1 MKKILVLGSSI
12 AGVKAIE
19 EIRRFEP
26 DCEATI
32 LTDGEY
38 PYDRNLFLPVLA
50 KEVDYKKIFYKPND
64 YYEKNRINV
73 VVGQK
78 IARINLKK
86 CKVTTDDKQAFEGDV
101 LIITDAPSY
110 KLPEIKGVNKNGVY
124 TLQQLTELDQ
134 ILDFLPLIDAVV
146 IQSDSP
152 RGAGIASAFLKR
164 DKEVIWVVT
173 NDQIAQDLL
182 NADTTGQMTGARQE
196 NKLRVVAANP
206 IAEILGE
213 GDVKAIRLKSGKVLA
228 AQIIIFPDAPVD
240 FKVLTDP
247 TVTTDGKIRVN
258 EQFQT
263 GIEGVFALDAACLS
277 APLCGTGSAGQA
289 GVSADPRQESAGFLL
304 VTVLEEQGATVAAAL
319 KNPKMADAA
328 NSKTS

>member
-1 MKKILVLGSSI
+1 MKKILILGSSI

-19 EIRRFEP
+19 EIRRSQP

-32 LTDGEY
+32 VTDGEY
-38 PYDRNLFLPVLA
+38 PYDRGLFAPGLA
-50 KEVDYKKIFYKPND
+50 KEVDYKKKFFKPND

-73 VVGQK
+73 VTGKK

-86 CKVTTDDKQAFEGDV
+86 CKITADDKEAYEGDV
-101 LIITDAPSY
+101 LIVTDAPAY
-110 KLPEIKGVNKNGVY
+110 KLPEIRGVNKNGVY

-134 ILDFLPLIDAVV
+134 IIDFLPLIDAVV
-146 IQSDSP
+146 IQSDSK
-152 RGAGIASAFLKR
+152 RGASIAAAFLKR
-164 DKEVIWVVT
+164 DKEVIWVVSR
-173 NDQIAQDLL
+173 DQVAQDLL
-182 NADTTGQMTGARQE
+182 AADTAGKMSEAAKE

-247 TVTTDGKIRVN
+247 AVIVEGKIPVN
-258 EQFQT
+258 ERFQT
-263 GIEGVFALDAACLS
+263 GIEGVFALDAACA
-277 APLCGTGSAGQA
+277 APGQ
-289 GVSADPRQESAGFLL
+289 DNAGFLL
-304 VTVLEEQGATVAAAL
+304 VTVLEQQGATVAAAL
-319 KNPKMADAA
+319 KTA
-328 NSKTS
+328 KTAEATNA

>member
-1 MKKILVLGSSI
+1 MKKILILGSSI

-19 EIRRFEP
+19 EIRRSQP

-38 PYDRNLFLPVLA
+38 PYDRGLFAPVLA

-64 YYEKNRINV
+64 YYEKNHINV

-78 IARINLKK
+78 ISRINLKK
-86 CKVTTDDKQAFEGDV
+86 CKVTTEDKQSYEGDC
-101 LIITDAPSY
+101 LIVTDAPGY

-146 IQSDSP
+146 IQSDSS
-152 RGAGIASAFLKR
+152 RGASIAAAFLKR
-164 DKEVIWVVT
+164 DKEVIWVVSSG
-173 NDQIAQDLL
+173 QVAQDLL
-182 NADTTGQMTGARQE
+182 AADTTGQLSGAAKE

-206 IAEILGE
+206 ISEILGE

-240 FKVLTDP
+240 FKLLTDP
-247 TVTTDGKIRVN
+247 SVTVDGKIRVN

-263 GIEGVFALDAACLS
+263 GVEGVFALDAAS
-277 APLCGTGSAGQA
+277 TAPG
-289 GVSADPRQESAGFLL
+289 QESAGFLL

-319 KNPKMADAA
+319 KTVKMADAA
-328 NSKTS
+328 NS

>member
-12 AGVKAIE
+12 AGVRAIE
-19 EIRRFEP
+19 EIRRFAP
-26 DCEATI
+26 DCETTI

-38 PYDRNLFLPVLA
+38 PYDRGLFAPVLA

-64 YYEKNRINV
+64 YYEKNRVNV
-73 VVGQK
+73 VTGKK

-101 LIITDAPSY
+101 LIITDAPGY

-146 IQSDSP
+146 VQSDSP
-152 RGAGIASAFLKR
+152 RGVSIASAFLKR

-173 NDQIAQDLL
+173 SDQIAQDLL
-182 NADTTGQMTGARQE
+182 NADTTGQLTGARQE

-240 FKVLTDP
+240 FRVLTDP
-247 TVTTDGKIRVN
+247 AVTTDGKIRVN

-263 GIEGVFALDAACLS
+263 GIEGVFALDAAC
-277 APLCGTGSAGQA
+277 
-289 GVSADPRQESAGFLL
+289 VPRQEAGAAPGQENAGFLL

-319 KNPKMADAA
+319 KTPKMADSNA
-328 NSKTS
+328 S

>member
-1 MKKILVLGSSI
+1 MKKILILGSSI

-38 PYDRNLFLPVLA
+38 PYDRGLFAPVLS

-101 LIITDAPSY
+101 LIVTDAPGY
-110 KLPEIKGVNKNGVY
+110 KLPEIRGVNKNGVY
-124 TLQQLTELDQ
+124 TLQQLTDLNQ
-134 ILDFLPLIDAVV
+134 ILDFLPLIDTVL
-146 IQSDSP
+146 IQSDSN
-152 RGAGIASAFLKR
+152 RGVSIAAAFLKR
-164 DKEVIWVVT
+164 DKEVIWVVSS
-173 NDQIAQDLL
+173 DQIAQDLL
-182 NADTTGQMTGARQE
+182 NADTTGKLAAAAQE
-196 NKLRVVAANP
+196 NMLRVVAANP

-228 AQIIIFPDAPVD
+228 TQIIIFPDAPVD
-240 FKVLTDP
+240 FKILTDP
-247 TVTTDGKIRVN
+247 AVTIDGKIRVN

-263 GIEGVFALDAACLS
+263 GIEGVFALDAACLPVPRS
-277 APLCGTGSAGQA
+277 GTYSAGQA
-289 GVSADPRQESAGFLL
+289 GVSADLGQESAGFLL
-304 VTVLEEQGATVAAAL
+304 VTVLEQQGAAVAAAL
-319 KNPKMADAA
+319 KNPKTAGAV
-328 NSKTS
+328 NS

>member
-1 MKKILVLGSSI
+1 MKRILILGSSI

-38 PYDRNLFLPVLA
+38 PYDRGLFAPVLA

-64 YYEKNRINV
+64 YYEKNRVTV
-73 VVGQK
+73 VTGKK

-86 CKVTTDDKQAFEGDV
+86 CKVTTDDKEAYEGDV
-101 LIITDAPSY
+101 LIVTDAPGY
-110 KLPEIKGVNKNGVY
+110 KLPEIRGVNKNGVY
-124 TLQQLTELDQ
+124 TLQQLTDLNL
-134 ILDFLPLIDAVV
+134 ILDFLPLIDTVL
-146 IQSDSP
+146 IQSDSN
-152 RGAGIASAFLKR
+152 RGVSIAAAFLKR
-164 DKEVIWVVT
+164 DKEVIWVVSS
-173 NDQIAQDLL
+173 DQVAQDLL
-182 NADTTGQMTGARQE
+182 AADTTGKLAAAAPASPAGGQE
-196 NKLRVVAANP
+196 NMLRVVAGNP

-228 AQIIIFPDAPVD
+228 TQVIIFPDAPVD

-247 TVTTDGKIRVN
+247 AVTTDGKIRVN

-263 GIEGVFALDAACLS
+263 GIEGVFALDAAC
-277 APLCGTGSAGQA
+277 ATPGQ
-289 GVSADPRQESAGFLL
+289 ENAGFLL
-304 VTVLEEQGATVAAAL
+304 VTVLEQQGATVAAAL
-319 KNPKMADAA
+319 KGPKMADAA
-328 NSKTS
+328 NP

>member
-1 MKKILVLGSSI
+1 MKRILILGSSI

-38 PYDRNLFLPVLA
+38 PYDRGLFAPVLA

-64 YYEKNRINV
+64 YYEKNRVNV
-73 VVGQK
+73 VTGKK

-86 CKVTTDDKQAFEGDV
+86 CKVTTDDKEVYEGDV
-101 LIITDAPSY
+101 LIVTDAPGY
-110 KLPEIKGVNKNGVY
+110 KLPEIRGVNKNGVY
-124 TLQQLTELDQ
+124 TLQQLTDLNQ
-134 ILDFLPLIDAVV
+134 ILDFLPLIDTVL
-146 IQSDSP
+146 IQSDSN
-152 RGAGIASAFLKR
+152 RGASIAAAFLKR

-173 NDQIAQDLL
+173 SDQVAQNLL
-182 NADTTGQMTGARQE
+182 KADTTGKLNGAAQE
-196 NKLRVVAANP
+196 NNLRVVAANP

-213 GDVKAIRLKSGKVLA
+213 GDVKAVRLKSGKVLA

-240 FKVLTDP
+240 FKLLTDP

-263 GIEGVFALDAACLS
+263 GIEGVFALDAAC
-277 APLCGTGSAGQA
+277 
-289 GVSADPRQESAGFLL
+289 ADPGQGSAGFLL
-304 VTVLEEQGATVAAAL
+304 VTVLEQQGATVAAAV
-319 KNPKMADAA
+319 KRPKIADAV
-328 NSKTS
+328 NT

>member
-1 MKKILVLGSSI
+1 MKKILILGSSI

-19 EIRRFEP
+19 EIRRSQP

-32 LTDGEY
+32 VTDGEY
-38 PYDRNLFLPVLA
+38 PYDRSLFAPVLA

-73 VVGQK
+73 VTGQK

-86 CKVTTDDKQAFEGDV
+86 CKVTTEDKQTFEGDV
-101 LIITDAPSY
+101 LIVTDAPGY

-134 ILDFLPLIDAVV
+134 VLDFLPLIDVV
-146 IQSDSP
+146 VVQSDSN
-152 RGAGIASAFLKR
+152 RGTSIVAAFLKR
-164 DKEVIWVVT
+164 EKEVIWVVSS
-173 NDQIAQDLL
+173 DQAAQNLL
-182 NADTTGQMTGARQE
+182 AADAAGQLTAAVKE
-196 NKLRVVAANP
+196 NTLRVIAANP

-247 TVTTDGKIRVN
+247 SLATDGGIRVN

-263 GIEGVFALDAACLS
+263 GIEGVFALDAACTT
-277 APLCGTGSAGQA
+277 PGQENAGI
-289 GVSADPRQESAGFLL
+289 LL
-304 VTVLEEQGATVAAAL
+304 VTVLEQQGATVAAAL
-319 KNPKMADAA
+319 KGPKMADSNAG
-328 NSKTS
+328 

>member
-1 MKKILVLGSSI
+1 MKRILVLGSSI

-26 DCEATI
+26 DCEAAI

-38 PYDRNLFLPVLA
+38 PYDRGLFAPVLS

-73 VVGQK
+73 VVSQK
-78 IARINLKK
+78 IVRVNLKK

-101 LIITDAPSY
+101 LIITDAPGY
-110 KLPEIKGVNKNGVY
+110 KLPEIKGINKNGVY
-124 TLQQLTELDQ
+124 TLQQLPELDQ
-134 ILDFLPLIDAVV
+134 ILDFLPLIDTVV

-152 RGAGIASAFLKR
+152 RGASIAAAFLKR

-173 NDQIAQDLL
+173 SDQAAQELL
-182 NADTTGQMTGARQE
+182 NSDASGKMTAAVRE
-196 NKLRVVAANP
+196 KRLRMVAGNP

-213 GDVKAIRLKSGKVLA
+213 GDVKAVRLKSGKVLA
-228 AQIIIFPDAPVD
+228 TQIIIFPDAPAD
-240 FKVLTDP
+240 FKLFTDP
-247 TVTTDGKIRVN
+247 AVTIDGKIRVN

-263 GIEGVFALDAACLS
+263 GIEGVFALDAAC
-277 APLCGTGSAGQA
+277 
-289 GVSADPRQESAGFLL
+289 VSADPGQESAGFLL
-304 VTVLEEQGATVAAAL
+304 VTVLEQQGATVAAAL
-319 KNPKMADAA
+319 KGPKMADAA
-328 NSKTS
+328 NP

>member
-1 MKKILVLGSSI
+1 MKKILILGSSI

-26 DCEATI
+26 DCEAAI

-38 PYDRNLFLPVLA
+38 PYDRGLFAPVLS

-101 LIITDAPSY
+101 LIITDAPGY

-124 TLQQLTELDQ
+124 TLRQLPELDQ
-134 ILDFLPLIDAVV
+134 ILDFLPLIDTVV

-152 RGAGIASAFLKR
+152 RGASIAAAFLKR
-164 DKEVIWVVT
+164 DKEVIWVVAS
-173 NDQIAQDLL
+173 DQIAQDLL
-182 NADTTGQMTGARQE
+182 NAEITGNLAGAAPASPAGRPASPESGQE
-196 NKLRVVAANP
+196 SKLRVVAGNP

-213 GDVKAIRLKSGKVLA
+213 GDVKAVRLKSGKVLA
-228 AQIIIFPDAPVD
+228 TQIIIFPDAPAD
-240 FKVLTDP
+240 FKLFTDP
-247 TVTTDGKIRVN
+247 AVTIDSKIRVN

-263 GIEGVFALDAACLS
+263 GIEGVFAIDAAGA
-277 APLCGTGSAGQA
+277 APGQ
-289 GVSADPRQESAGFLL
+289 ENAGFLL
-304 VTVLEEQGATVAAAL
+304 VTVLEQQAATVAAAL
-319 KNPKMADAA
+319 KNPKMVD
-328 NSKTS
+328 SKAG

>member
-26 DCEATI
+26 DCEAAI

-38 PYDRNLFLPVLA
+38 PYDRGLFAPVLS

-73 VVGQK
+73 VVGRK

-101 LIITDAPSY
+101 LIITDAPGY

-124 TLQQLTELDQ
+124 TLRQLPELDQ
-134 ILDFLPLIDAVV
+134 ILDFLPLIETVV
-146 IQSDSP
+146 VQSDSP
-152 RGAGIASAFLKR
+152 RGASIAAAFLKR
-164 DKEVIWVVT
+164 DKEVIWVVS
-173 NDQIAQDLL
+173 NDQVARDAL
-182 NADTTGQMTGARQE
+182 NAEITGNLAGAAPASPE
-196 NKLRVVAANP
+196 SGPESKLRVVAGNP

-213 GDVKAIRLKSGKVLA
+213 GDVKAVRLKSGKVLA
-228 AQIIIFPDAPVD
+228 TQIIIFPDAPAD
-240 FKVLTDP
+240 FKLFTDP
-247 TVTTDGKIRVN
+247 AVTIDSKIHVN

-263 GIEGVFALDAACLS
+263 GIEGVFAIDAAGA
-277 APLCGTGSAGQA
+277 APGQ
-289 GVSADPRQESAGFLL
+289 ENAGFLL
-304 VTVLEEQGATVAAAL
+304 VTVLEQQAATVAAAL
-319 KNPKMADAA
+319 KNPKMADSNAG
-328 NSKTS
+328 

>member
-1 MKKILVLGSSI
+1 MKKILILGSSI

-26 DCEATI
+26 DCAATI

-38 PYDRNLFLPVLA
+38 PYDRGLFAPILA

-64 YYEKNRINV
+64 YYEKNRVTV
-73 VVGQK
+73 VTGKK

-86 CKVTTDDKQAFEGDV
+86 CKVTTDDKEAYEGDV
-101 LIITDAPSY
+101 LIVTDAPGY

-134 ILDFLPLIDAVV
+134 ILDVLPLIDAVV
-146 IQSDSP
+146 IQSNSN
-152 RGAGIASAFLKR
+152 RGASLAAAFLKR
-164 DKEVIWVVT
+164 DKEVTWVVS
-173 NDQIAQDLL
+173 NDQVAQDLMAA
-182 NADTTGQMTGARQE
+182 NTTGQLTGAAKE

-240 FKVLTDP
+240 FKFLTDP
-247 TVTTDGKIRVN
+247 AVTTDGKIPVN

-263 GIEGVFALDAACLS
+263 GIEGVFALDAACL
-277 APLCGTGSAGQA
+277 PHQEAGA
-289 GVSADPRQESAGFLL
+289 APRQENEGFLL
-304 VTVLEEQGATVAAAL
+304 VTVLEQQGAAVAAAL
-319 KNPKMADAA
+319 KGPKMANAA
-328 NSKTS
+328 NP

>member
-38 PYDRNLFLPVLA
+38 PYDRGLFAPVLA

-64 YYEKNRINV
+64 YYEKTRINV
-73 VVGQK
+73 VVGQE

-86 CKVTTDDKQAFEGDV
+86 YKVTTEDKQAFDGDV
-101 LIITDAPSY
+101 LIVTDAPGY

-124 TLQQLTELDQ
+124 TFQQLTDLNQ
-134 ILDFLPLIDAVV
+134 ILDFLPLIDTVV
-146 IQSDSP
+146 IQSDSN
-152 RGAGIASAFLKR
+152 RGASIAAAFLKR
-164 DKEVIWVVT
+164 DKEVIWVVLS
-173 NDQIAQDLL
+173 DQVAQDLL
-182 NADTTGQMTGARQE
+182 NADTTGKLAVAAQK
-196 NKLRVVAANP
+196 NILRVVAGNS

-213 GDVKAIRLKSGKVLA
+213 GDVKAVRLKSGKVLA
-228 AQIIIFPDAPVD
+228 TQIIIFPDAPVD
-240 FKVLTDP
+240 FKLLTDP
-247 TVTTDGKIRVN
+247 AVTTDGKIRVN

-263 GIEGVFALDAACLS
+263 GIEGVFALDAAS
-277 APLCGTGSAGQA
+277 
-289 GVSADPRQESAGFLL
+289 VSTDPNQESAGFLL
-304 VTVLEEQGATVAAAL
+304 VTVLEQQGAAVAAAL
-319 KNPKMADAA
+319 KTAKMADAA
-328 NSKTS
+328 NS

>member
-1 MKKILVLGSSI
+1 MKKILILGSSI

-26 DCEATI
+26 DCAATI
-32 LTDGEY
+32 VTDGAY
-38 PYDRNLFLPVLA
+38 PYDRGLFAPVLA

-78 IARINLKK
+78 ITRINLKK
-86 CKVTTDDKQAFEGDV
+86 CKVTAEDKQTFEGDC
-101 LIITDAPSY
+101 LIVTDAPSY
-110 KLPEIKGVNKNGVY
+110 KLPEIRGVNKNGVY
-124 TLQQLTELDQ
+124 ALQQLTELDQ

-146 IQSDSP
+146 IQSDSS
-152 RGAGIASAFLKR
+152 RGASIAAAFLKR
-164 DKEVIWVVT
+164 DKEVIWVVSSG
-173 NDQIAQDLL
+173 QVAQDLL
-182 NADTTGQMTGARQE
+182 AADTTGQLSGAAKE

-206 IAEILGE
+206 ISEILGE

-240 FKVLTDP
+240 FKLLTDP
-247 TVTTDGKIRVN
+247 SVTVDGKIRVN

-263 GIEGVFALDAACLS
+263 GVEGVFALDAAS
-277 APLCGTGSAGQA
+277 TAPG
-289 GVSADPRQESAGFLL
+289 QESAGFLL

-319 KNPKMADAA
+319 KTVKMADAA
-328 NSKTS
+328 NS

>member
-1 MKKILVLGSSI
+1 MKKILILGSSI

-38 PYDRNLFLPVLA
+38 PYDRGLFAPVLS

-64 YYEKNRINV
+64 YYKKNRVNV

-86 CKVTTDDKQAFEGDV
+86 CKVTTDDRQAFEGDV
-101 LIITDAPSY
+101 LIITDAPGY

-134 ILDFLPLIDAVV
+134 ILDFLPLIDTAV
-146 IQSDSP
+146 IQSESN
-152 RGAGIASAFLKR
+152 RGASIAAAFLKR

-173 NDQIAQDLL
+173 SDQAAQELL
-182 NADTTGQMTGARQE
+182 NSDASGKMTAAVQE
-196 NKLRVVAANP
+196 KRLRMVAGNP

-228 AQIIIFPDAPVD
+228 AQTIIFPDTPAD
-240 FKVLTDP
+240 FKLLTDP
-247 TVTTDGKIRVN
+247 AVAIDGKIRVN

-263 GIEGVFALDAACLS
+263 GIEGVFALDAAGA
-277 APLCGTGSAGQA
+277 APGQKN
-289 GVSADPRQESAGFLL
+289 AGFLL
-304 VTVLEEQGATVAAAL
+304 VTVLEQQGAAVAAAL
-319 KNPKMADAA
+319 KTAKMADSNA
-328 NSKTS
+328 N